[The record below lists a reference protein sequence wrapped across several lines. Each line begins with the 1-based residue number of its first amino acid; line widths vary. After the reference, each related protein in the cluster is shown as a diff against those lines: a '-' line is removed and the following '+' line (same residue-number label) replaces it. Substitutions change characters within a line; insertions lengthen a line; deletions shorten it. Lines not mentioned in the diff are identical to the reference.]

1 MTNRYAQVMNL
12 LSPRK
17 SASFARIASIAS
29 SAAWCA
35 TSVSSGPVTGG
46 WPTACAPRPARSAP
60 AGRADHARLAAA
72 PRQLRLKGDGAS
84 PQTPRRAPAPL
95 VRQVPRMPRYPHP
108 AGGPGGSHMTVSRQP
123 ADADRPLRRADG
135 VLYRV
140 TCLTVPPSAV
150 QADEL
155 LSHARREV
163 IGRDLSGQRD
173 DSAHLG
179 EVFGAVGAVREVRL
193 EPAALR
199 L

>member
-1 MTNRYAQVMNL
+1 MTNRYAQVMKR

-35 TSVSSGPVTGG
+35 TSVSSGPLTGV
-46 WPTACAPRPARSAP
+46 PADRLLTSASAIRTSRACSSRSACCRSASAP
-60 AGRADHARLAAA
+60 AERRRSQSADS
-72 PRQLRLKGDGAS
+72 AS
-84 PQTPRRAPAPL
+84 SSRSVGPASSTDATLPAP
-95 VRQVPRMPRYPHP
+95 
-108 AGGPGGSHMTVSRQP
+108 
-123 ADADRPLRRADG
+123 G

-140 TCLTVPPSAV
+140 TGLIVPPSAV

-155 LSHARREV
+155 LSHARRKV
-163 IGRDLSGQRD
+163 IGRDASGQRD

-179 EVFGAVGAVREVRL
+179 EILGAVRAVREVRL